1 MDRYTELRSYALVAT
16 HGSFAA
22 AALVEGVTPV
32 IMGRRLSALEA
43 RLGVKLIH
51 RSTRGL
57 TLTELGESYLENA
70 RTLLHSFDEL
80 DASVSENESAVRGH
94 LVVSAPA
101 GFGRRHVAPHAPEFQ
116 ARFPELNLSF
126 NLTDNVID
134 LVREGYDMSIR
145 IGEVL
150 DPNYVAIKLFENRR
164 VVCGAPAY
172 FKARGYP
179 KNLED
184 LATHNCLAF
193 NLQGGQHR
201 GWTFQR
207 DGKQVAVKVA
217 GNLYCN
223 DGELLFDW
231 ARRGLGLSWRSVWE
245 IQRELESGELITVL
259 DEFALPNYDI
269 QGVYPQQHY
278 LPAKVR
284 FFIAFLK
291 EVYNRPGYWAKDA
304 GHTQ

>member
-1 MDRYTELRSYALVAT
+1 MDRYTELRSYALVAA

-32 IMGRRLSALEA
+32 VMGRRLSALED
-43 RLGVKLIH
+43 RLGIKLIH

-70 RTLLHSFDEL
+70 KALLRTFDEL
-80 DASVSENESAVRGH
+80 DASVSQNESTVRGH
-94 LVVSAPA
+94 LMVSAPA

-116 ARFPELNLSF
+116 ARFPDLNLSF

-150 DPNYVAIKLFENRR
+150 DPNYVAIKLFSNRR
-164 VVCGAPAY
+164 VVCGAPHY
-172 FKARGYP
+172 FAARGYP
-179 KNLED
+179 KTLED
-184 LATHNCLAF
+184 LADHNCLAF

-207 DGKQVAVKVA
+207 DGKPVAIKVA

-223 DGELLFDW
+223 DSELLFDW
-231 ARRGLGLSWRSVWE
+231 TKRGLGLSWRSIWE
-245 IQRELESGELITVL
+245 IQSELESGELVTVL
-259 DEFALPNYDI
+259 DDFALPGYDI

-291 EVYNRPGYWAKDA
+291 EVYNRPDYWN
-304 GHTQ
+304 GV

>member
-1 MDRYTELRSYALVAT
+1 MDRYTELHSYVLVAAK
-16 HGSFAA
+16 GSFAA
-22 AALVEGVTPV
+22 AALVEEVTPV
-32 IMGRRLSALEA
+32 IMGRRLTALED
-43 RLGVKLIH
+43 RLGIKLIH

-57 TLTELGESYLENA
+57 TLTELGESYLESA
-70 RTLLHSFDEL
+70 KALLRTFEEL
-80 DASVSENESAVRGH
+80 DASVSENQSAVRGH
-94 LVVSAPA
+94 LMVSAPA

-126 NLTDNVID
+126 DLTDNVID
-134 LVREGYDMSIR
+134 LVREGYDLSIR

-150 DPNYVAIKLFENRR
+150 DPNYVAIKLFSNQR
-164 VVCGAPAY
+164 VVCGAPQY
-172 FKARGYP
+172 FETHGYP
-179 KNLED
+179 HTLED
-184 LATHNCLAF
+184 LAKHNCLTF

-207 DGKQVAVKVA
+207 DGRQVAVKVA

-231 ARRGLGLSWRSVWE
+231 AKRGLGVSWRSVWE
-245 IQRELESGELITVL
+245 IQSALESGELVTVL
-259 DEFALPNYDI
+259 DTFALPSYDI

-291 EVYNRPGYWAKDA
+291 EVYNRPNYWV
-304 GHTQ
+304 QS

>member
-1 MDRYTELRSYALVAT
+1 VDRHTELRSYVLVAAK
-16 HGSFAA
+16 GSFAA
-22 AALVEGVTPV
+22 AALIEGVTPV
-32 IMGRRLSALEA
+32 IMGRRLTALEE

-70 RTLLHSFDEL
+70 KALLQAFEDI
-80 DASVSENESAVRGH
+80 DASVSENRSAVRGH

-116 ARFPELNLSF
+116 ARYPELKLSF

-150 DPNYVAIKLFENRR
+150 DPNYVAIKLFSNQR
-164 VVCGAPAY
+164 VVCGAPSY
-172 FKARGYP
+172 FAAHGYP
-179 KNLED
+179 KILED
-184 LATHNCLAF
+184 LANHNCLAF

-207 DGKQVAVKVA
+207 DGKQVAIKVA

-231 ARRGLGLSWRSVWE
+231 AKRGLGLSWRSTWE
-245 IQRELESGELITVL
+245 IQSELESGELVTVL
-259 DEFALPNYDI
+259 DDYALPSYDI

-291 EVYNRPGYWAKDA
+291 EVYNRPNYWVAS
-304 GHTQ
+304 

>member
-1 MDRYTELRSYALVAT
+1 MDRYTELRSYVLVAT
-16 HGSFAA
+16 RGSFAA
-22 AALVEGVTPV
+22 AALVDGVTPV

-70 RTLLHSFDEL
+70 RALLRNFDEL

-101 GFGRRHVAPHAPEFQ
+101 GFGRQHVAPHAPEFQ

-150 DPNYVAIKLFENRR
+150 DPNYVAIKLYENQR
-164 VVCGAPAY
+164 VVCGAPSY
-172 FKARGYP
+172 FAAHGYP
-179 KNLED
+179 RTLED
-184 LATHNCLAF
+184 LTDHNCLAF

-201 GWTFQR
+201 GWTFLR

-231 ARRGLGLSWRSVWE
+231 AKRGLGLSWRSVWE
-245 IQRELESGELITVL
+245 IQNELKTGELITVL

-291 EVYNRPGYWAKDA
+291 EVYNRPGYWV
-304 GHTQ
+304 QQ

>member
-1 MDRYTELRSYALVAT
+1 MDRYTELRSYVLIASR
-16 HGSFAA
+16 GSFAA
-22 AALVEGVTPV
+22 AALADGVTPV
-32 IMGRRLSALEA
+32 IMGRRLTALEQ

-57 TLTELGESYLENA
+57 TLTELGEAYLEQA
-70 RTLLHSFDEL
+70 KVLLQSFDEI
-80 DASVSENESAVRGH
+80 DASISDNRSAVRGH
-94 LVVSAPA
+94 LMITAPA

-116 ARFPELNLSF
+116 ARFPDLKLSLD
-126 NLTDNVID
+126 LTDNVID

-150 DPNYVAIKLFENRR
+150 DPNYVAITLAANRR
-164 VVCGAPAY
+164 VVCGAPGY
-172 FKARGYP
+172 FARHGTP
-179 KNLED
+179 QTLED
-184 LATHNCLAF
+184 LARHNCLAF

-201 GWTFQR
+201 GWTFQK

-231 ARRGLGLSWRSVWE
+231 AKRGLGICWRSVWE
-245 IQRELESGELITVL
+245 IQSELLSGELTTVL
-259 DEFALPNYDI
+259 DEFALPSYDI

-291 EVYNRPGYWAKDA
+291 EVYSRPGYWVRA
-304 GHTQ
+304 

>member
-1 MDRYTELRSYALVAT
+1 MDRYTELRSYVLVAT
-16 HGSFAA
+16 RGSFAA

-70 RTLLHSFDEL
+70 RTLLRNFDEL

-150 DPNYVAIKLFENRR
+150 DPNYVAIKLYENQR
-164 VVCGAPAY
+164 VVCGAPSY
-172 FKARGYP
+172 FAAHGYP
-179 KNLED
+179 ESLED
-184 LATHNCLAF
+184 LADHNCLAF

-231 ARRGLGLSWRSVWE
+231 AKRGLGLSWRSVWE
-245 IQRELESGELITVL
+245 IQNELKTGELVTVL
-259 DEFALPNYDI
+259 NEFALPNYDI

-291 EVYNRPGYWAKDA
+291 EVYNRPGYWI
-304 GHTQ
+304 QQ

>member
-1 MDRYTELRSYALVAT
+1 MDRYTEVRSYVLVAT

-22 AALVEGVTPV
+22 AALVESVTPV
-32 IMGRRLSALEA
+32 IMGRRLSALED

-57 TLTELGESYLENA
+57 TLTEAGESYLENA
-70 RTLLHSFDEL
+70 KVLLQSFEEL
-80 DASVSENESAVRGH
+80 DASISENEGSVRGH

-101 GFGRRHVAPHAPEFQ
+101 GFGRQHVAPHAPEFQ
-116 ARFPELNLSF
+116 ARFPDLQLSF
-126 NLTDNVID
+126 NLTDNVVD

-150 DPNYVAIKLFENRR
+150 DPNYVAIKLYANKR
-164 VVCGAPAY
+164 VVCGSPRY
-172 FKARGYP
+172 FAEHGFP
-179 KNLED
+179 QTLED
-184 LATHNCLAF
+184 LARHNCLSF

-207 DGKQVAVKVA
+207 DGKPVAIKVA

-223 DGELLFDW
+223 DGELLYDW
-231 ARRGLGLSWRSVWE
+231 AKRGLGLSWRSTWE
-245 IQRELESGELITVL
+245 IQNEVDRGTLVTVL
-259 DEFALPNYDI
+259 DEFALPSYDI

-291 EVYNRPGYWAKDA
+291 EVYNRPGYW
-304 GHTQ
+304 TQG

>member
-1 MDRYTELRSYALVAT
+1 MDRYTELRSYVLVASR
-16 HGSFAA
+16 GSFAA
-22 AALVEGVTPV
+22 AALADGVTPV
-32 IMGRRLSALEA
+32 IMGRRLTALEQ

-57 TLTELGESYLENA
+57 MLTELGEAYLEQA
-70 RTLLHSFDEL
+70 KVLLQSFDEI
-80 DASVSENESAVRGH
+80 DASIGENRGAVRGH
-94 LVVSAPA
+94 LMITAPA

-116 ARFPELNLSF
+116 ARFPDLKLSLD
-126 NLTDNVID
+126 LTDNVID

-150 DPNYVAIKLFENRR
+150 DPNYVAITLAANRR
-164 VVCGAPAY
+164 VVCGAPGY
-172 FKARGYP
+172 FATHGTP
-179 KNLED
+179 NTLDD
-184 LATHNCLAF
+184 LAQHNCLAF
-193 NLQGGQHR
+193 SLQGGQHR
-201 GWTFQR
+201 GWTFQK
-207 DGKQVAVKVA
+207 DGRQVAVKVA

-231 ARRGLGLSWRSVWE
+231 AKRGLGICWRSVWE
-245 IQRELESGELITVL
+245 IQSELLSGELITVL
-259 DEFALPNYDI
+259 DEFALPSYDI

-291 EVYNRPGYWAKDA
+291 EVYGRPGYWVRS
-304 GHTQ
+304 